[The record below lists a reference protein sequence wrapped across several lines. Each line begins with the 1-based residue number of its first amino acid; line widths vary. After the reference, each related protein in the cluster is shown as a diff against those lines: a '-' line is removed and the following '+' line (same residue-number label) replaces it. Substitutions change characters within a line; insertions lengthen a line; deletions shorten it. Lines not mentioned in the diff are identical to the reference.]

1 MKIAYFKNS
10 DGGCDFYRAL
20 LPMETIKAQRM
31 AQVESLWPANIVAD
45 ILYNK
50 EKFLQVMDADV
61 FLLQRVIGKS
71 FLTKIHEVIKAN
83 SRRGV
88 LIIDHD
94 DNVFQVSPLSNHYS
108 DYGTK
113 EIKIVNNGQLVYE
126 WKDGVNLNIKKNQQ
140 RLDEIKWSLENCN
153 MMTVTTDILAD
164 AFRPYC
170 ENIRVLPNCVD
181 MKAWQ
186 KLPLIRPNPE
196 EIRLY
201 WSGGHSHWEDLFM
214 VKNVLIETARKHKNV
229 KIVISGWKPVGMEE
243 DYPKDQFE
251 FRPWSD
257 TTAYPYTTAIADP
270 DIAIIPLVDNEFNRC
285 KSAIKWI
292 EMAALK
298 VPAVTSMVSPYKE
311 LIDLK
316 EDNGIFIENNDPNA
330 WLKGI
335 DLLINDAE
343 LRKKIGQ
350 NAYDTVKEHFDINTQ
365 YHQWFNAYGEVLS
378 SSRLSVAQ

>member
-10 DGGCDFYRAL
+10 DGGCDYYRAL

-45 ILYNK
+45 ITCNPD
-50 EKFLQVMDADV
+50 KFRKVMNADV
-61 FLLQRVIGKS
+61 FLLQRVIGKN
-71 FLTKIHEVIKAN
+71 FVKKIHEVIMAN
-83 SRRGV
+83 KQGNKIV
-88 LIIDHD
+88 IDHD
-94 DNVFQVSPLSNHYS
+94 DNVFRVSPLSNHYS
-108 DYGTK
+108 DFGT
-113 EIKIVNNGQLVYE
+113 ENIKIESNGKLIYE
-126 WKDGVNLNIKKNQQ
+126 WKDGQNIDLKKN
-140 RLDEIKWSLENCN
+140 RERIDEIKWSLENCD
-153 MMTVTTDILAD
+153 MLTVTTDILAD

-181 MKAWQ
+181 MKIWNR
-186 KLPLIRPNPE
+186 LPLIRPNPD

-214 VKNVLIETARKHKNV
+214 VKEVLMEVARKHKNV
-229 KIVISGWKPVGMEE
+229 KIVISGWKPMGMEE
-243 DYPKDQFE
+243 DYPKEQFE

-257 TTAYPYTTAIADP
+257 TLAYPYTTAINDP
-270 DIAIIPLVDNEFNRC
+270 DIAIIPLVDNEFNSC

-298 VPAVTSMVSPYKE
+298 VPAVVSMVSPYKE

-316 EDNGIFIENNDPNA
+316 EDNGIFIERNDKTA
-330 WLKGI
+330 WVKGI
-335 DLLINDAE
+335 ELLINDVE

-350 NAYDTVKEHFDINTQ
+350 NAYDTVKENFDINTQ
-365 YHQWFNAYGEVLS
+365 YHAWFNAYGEVLS
-378 SSRLSVAQ
+378 ASTVKSNA